1 MHIRH
6 PLPPGVCMQSV
17 GDGHRTMR
25 SRTFAVRA
33 HVSTSIAAVIPVCSS
48 LSPQKHAWTH
58 NHCTVVL
65 GFIAVCVCTRATE
78 LSLSQC
84 VWCTRATELGTGWD
98 VTYTHSPRAYST
110 RHICRESSTHRSTH
124 RTHLASIARAQTSRP
139 HAHIRDLHDVLLPL
153 HPYTVFPTPPTALP
167 ECVCPL
173 PASAL
178 ILKETQIKAPPHLR
192 PYFSKLRR
200 HTPSAP
206 LSSCLFSV
214 VGWF

>member
-1 MHIRH
+1 M
-6 PLPPGVCMQSV
+6 LGV
-17 GDGHRTMR
+17 
-25 SRTFAVRA
+25 
-33 HVSTSIAAVIPVCSS
+33 IYSS
-48 LSPQKHAWTH
+48 
-58 NHCTVVL
+58 
-65 GFIAVCVCTRATE
+65 VCVYTCDGA
-78 LSLSQC
+78 LSQC

-178 ILKETQIKAPPHLR
+178 ILKETNQSSATPPSLLFEAPPHTIRPSLLLFVFRGWVVLR
-192 PYFSKLRR
+192 KTDGF
-200 HTPSAP
+200 T
-206 LSSCLFSV
+206 
-214 VGWF
+214 

>member
-1 MHIRH
+1 MYVHVR
-6 PLPPGVCMQSV
+6 
-17 GDGHRTMR
+17 RR
-25 SRTFAVRA
+25 S
-33 HVSTSIAAVIPVCSS
+33 
-48 LSPQKHAWTH
+48 
-58 NHCTVVL
+58 
-65 GFIAVCVCTRATE
+65 FIAVCVVHTGDGA
-78 LSLSQC
+78 
-84 VWCTRATELGTGWD
+84 GTGWD
-98 VTYTHSPRAYST
+98 VNLQAFILQG
-110 RHICRESSTHRSTH
+110 HIAHGIYVERGSTHRSTH

-192 PYFSKLRR
+192 PYFSKLR